1 MPRAR
6 DPPHGILEKQ
16 DGRNVQP
23 RIGAPGRKVD
33 PDVMESAFHRAHS
46 LLRACGRIRLGRSA
60 AVLGGIWVLGLVALG
75 AVIVFQGRADQTR
88 HAQVVIAELQN
99 QQGALLAIAFN
110 PALALPA
117 EAPRREQTARQLAE
131 AKGVYKHSV
140 ATLQGFGRSDAP
152 ARIQAASAEYFR
164 LIDRLAALVSVND
177 SRNAALQLGKSQ
189 QPGGVDARLEGEFDR
204 ANLSYGAGAARS
216 RSIATLGTVVAIMS
230 LLLAFSTAFYHLIR
244 ARRRSHQD
252 ATTDTLTGL
261 GNRRKLE
268 ADMQQRLPL
277 LERDEMLAAIFD
289 LDGFKAYNDTF
300 GHPAGDALLARLG
313 NRLAHAVGD
322 RGSAYRVGGDEFVV
336 TTAAVGGEGL
346 LEAAQTALSEHGE
359 GFSIGC
365 SSGSTRIRAGSS
377 LDDALNVADQ
387 HLYASKRANRGR
399 SATDAKDALL
409 QVLAEQNA
417 ELVTH
422 LGHVA
427 ELAACTAIS
436 LGLSPTQIGLTRLAA
451 ELHDIGKSAIP
462 AAILDKPGP
471 LDAAESWYMQRHS
484 EIGERIVAAAPTL
497 EAIAPIVRAAHER
510 PDGKGYPDGLLLEQ
524 IPISSRIIA
533 VVDAFDAMTTDRPYQ
548 LARPVAEALDEL
560 RRHAGT
566 QFDPRVVSAF
576 GAALATSALSV
587 PVAA

>member
-1 MPRAR
+1 M
-6 DPPHGILEKQ
+6 L
-16 DGRNVQP
+16 
-23 RIGAPGRKVD
+23 
-33 PDVMESAFHRAHS
+33 
-46 LLRACGRIRLGRSA
+46 C
-60 AVLGGIWVLGLVALG
+60 GIWVLGLVALG

-88 HAQVVIAELQN
+88 RAQVVIAELQN

-117 EAPRREQTARQLAE
+117 DAPRREQTAKQLAG
-131 AKGVYKHSV
+131 AKGVYNQSV

-152 ARIQAASAEYFR
+152 ERIRGASAEYFR
-164 LIDRLAALVSVND
+164 LIDRLAALVSANHSSD
-177 SRNAALQLGKSQ
+177 AALMLGRSQ
-189 QPGGVDARLEGEFDR
+189 RPGGIAARLQGEFGQ
-204 ANLSYGAGAARS
+204 ANRSYGADAAQS
-216 RSIATLGTVVAIMS
+216 RRIATLGTIVAIMA

-261 GNRRKLE
+261 GNRRKLVI
-268 ADMQQRLPL
+268 DMEQKLPVL
-277 LERDEMLAAIFD
+277 GRDEMLAAIFD

-313 NRLAHAVGD
+313 DRLASAVGD

-336 TTAAVGGEGL
+336 TTPAVNGEEL
-346 LEAAQTALSEHGE
+346 LEVAETALSEHGD

-365 SSGSTRIRAGSS
+365 SSGSTRMRAGVS
-377 LDDALNVADQ
+377 LEDALNVADQ
-387 HLYASKRANRGR
+387 HLYANKRANRGR

-409 QVLAEQNA
+409 QVLAEQN
-417 ELVTH
+417 EDLVTH

-451 ELHDIGKSAIP
+451 ELHDIGKAAIP
-462 AAILDKPGP
+462 GAILDKPGP
-471 LDAAESWYMQRHS
+471 LDAAETWFMQRHS

-497 EAIAPIVRAAHER
+497 KAIAPIVRAAHER
-510 PDGKGYPDGLLLEQ
+510 PDGNGYPDGLLLDA

-548 LARPVAEALDEL
+548 RAMPAEDAVAEL
-560 RRHAGT
+560 RRNAGT
-566 QFDPRVVSAF
+566 QFDPGVVSAF
-576 GAALATSALSV
+576 GAALAASAFSV
-587 PVAA
+587 PAAA